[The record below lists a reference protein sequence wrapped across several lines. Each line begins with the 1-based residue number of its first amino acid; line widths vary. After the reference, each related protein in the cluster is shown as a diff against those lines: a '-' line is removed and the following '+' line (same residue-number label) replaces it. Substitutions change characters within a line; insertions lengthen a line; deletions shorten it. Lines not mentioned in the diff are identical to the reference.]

1 MLESIH
7 AGKTASITEFKKNP
21 QALIDA
27 AHGEAIALLNRNKTT
42 AYIVPPELYERL
54 LEMAEDI
61 ALGKIYEERKH
72 EKSSAVKAIPTSIKS
87 N

>member
-27 AHGEAIALLNRNKTT
+27 AEGEPIALLNRNKTA
-42 AYIVPPELYERL
+42 AYIVPPEVYKRL

-61 ALGKIYEERKH
+61 ELGRIYEERKH
-72 EKSSAVKAIPTSIKS
+72 EKADAVGVSIDDL
-87 N
+87 

>member
-7 AGKTASITEFKKNP
+7 AGKTASITVFKKNP

-27 AHGEAIALLNRNKTT
+27 AAGEAIALLNRNRIT

-54 LEMAEDI
+54 LETAEDLE
-61 ALGKIYEERKH
+61 LGRVYEERKH
-72 EKSSAVKAIPTSIKS
+72 EKADAIEVDIDAL
-87 N
+87 

>member
-27 AHGEAIALLNRNKTT
+27 AEGESIALLNRNKTA
-42 AYIVPPELYERL
+42 AYIVPPEVYERL

-61 ALGKIYEERKH
+61 ELGRIYEERKH
-72 EKSSAVKAIPTSIKS
+72 EKVEAVEVSIDDL
-87 N
+87 

>member
-27 AHGEAIALLNRNKTT
+27 AEGESIALLNRNKTA
-42 AYIVPPELYERL
+42 AYIVPPEVYERL

-61 ALGKIYEERKH
+61 ELGRIYEERKH
-72 EKSSAVKAIPTSIKS
+72 EKAEAVEVSIDDL
-87 N
+87 

>member
-27 AHGEAIALLNRNKTT
+27 AEGEAIALLNRNKTA
-42 AYIVPPELYERL
+42 AYIVPPEVYERL

-61 ALGKIYEERKH
+61 ELGRIYEERKH
-72 EKSSAVKAIPTSIKS
+72 EKADAVEVAIDDL
-87 N
+87 

>member
-27 AHGEAIALLNRNKTT
+27 AEGEPIALLNRNKTA
-42 AYIVPPELYERL
+42 AYIVPPEVYKRL

-61 ALGKIYEERKH
+61 ELGRIYEERKH
-72 EKSSAVKAIPTSIKS
+72 EKADAVEVSIDDL
-87 N
+87 

>member
-27 AHGEAIALLNRNKTT
+27 AQGEAIALLNRNRTT
-42 AYIVPPELYERL
+42 AYIVPPDVYERL
-54 LEMAEDI
+54 LQIAEDLE
-61 ALGKIYEERKH
+61 LGKIYAERRH
-72 EKSSAVKAIPTSIKS
+72 EKADAIEVSIDDL
-87 N
+87 

>member
-21 QALIDA
+21 QAFIDA
-27 AHGEAIALLNRNKTT
+27 AQGEVIALLNRNKTAT
-42 AYIVPPELYERL
+42 YLVPPEVYERL

-61 ALGKIYEERKH
+61 ELGRIYEERRH
-72 EKSSAVKAIPTSIKS
+72 EKADAVEVVIL
-87 N
+87 

>member
-27 AHGEAIALLNRNKTT
+27 AKGEPIALLNRNKTA
-42 AYIVPPELYERL
+42 AYIVPPEVYERL

-61 ALGKIYEERKH
+61 ELGRIYEERKD
-72 EKSSAVKAIPTSIKS
+72 EKASAVEVSIDDL
-87 N
+87 

>member
-27 AHGEAIALLNRNKTT
+27 AEGEPIALLNRNKTA
-42 AYIVPPELYERL
+42 AYIVPPEIYERL

-61 ALGKIYEERKH
+61 ELGRLYEERKH
-72 EKSSAVKAIPTSIKS
+72 EQADAVEVSIDDL
-87 N
+87 

>member
-1 MLESIH
+1 MLETIH

-27 AHGEAIALLNRNKTT
+27 AHGEAIALLNRNKTA
-42 AYIVPPELYERL
+42 AYIVPPEVYERL

-61 ALGKIYEERKH
+61 ELGRIFEERKH
-72 EKSSAVKAIPTSIKS
+72 EKANTIAITIDDL
-87 N
+87 

>member
-27 AHGEAIALLNRNKTT
+27 ADGEAIALLNRNKTA
-42 AYIVPPELYERL
+42 AYIVPPEVYKRL

-61 ALGKIYEERKH
+61 ELGRIYEARKH
-72 EKSSAVKAIPTSIKS
+72 EKANAIAVDIDDL
-87 N
+87 

>member
-7 AGKTASITEFKKNP
+7 ANKTASITEFKKNP

-27 AHGEAIALLNRNKTT
+27 ARGETIALLNRNKTV
-42 AYIVPPELYERL
+42 AYIVPPEAYERL

-61 ALGKIYEERKH
+61 ELGRIYEERKH
-72 EKSSAVKAIPTSIKS
+72 EKANAIEIAIDDL
-87 N
+87 

>member
-27 AHGEAIALLNRNKTT
+27 AQGEAIALLNRNRTT
-42 AYIVPPELYERL
+42 AYIVPPEIYEHL
-54 LEMAEDI
+54 LEVAEDLE
-61 ALGKIYEERKH
+61 LGRIYEERKH
-72 EKSSAVKAIPTSIKS
+72 EKDGAIEVSI
-87 N
+87 NDL

>member
-27 AHGEAIALLNRNKTT
+27 AQGEAIALLNRNKTA
-42 AYIVPPELYERL
+42 AYIVPPDVYERL
-54 LEMAEDI
+54 LQIAEDVE
-61 ALGKIYEERKH
+61 LGRIYEARKN
-72 EKSSAVKAIPTSIKS
+72 EKDDAVEVSIDDL
-87 N
+87 

>member
-21 QALIDA
+21 QAFINA
-27 AHGEAIALLNRNKTT
+27 AHGEAIALLNRNKTA
-42 AYIVPPELYERL
+42 AYIVPPEVYKRL

-61 ALGKIYEERKH
+61 ELGRIYEERKH
-72 EKSSAVKAIPTSIKS
+72 EKANAIAVSIDAL
-87 N
+87 

>member
-27 AHGEAIALLNRNKTT
+27 AEGEAFALLNRNKTA
-42 AYIVPPELYERL
+42 AYIVPPEVYERL

-61 ALGKIYEERKH
+61 ELGRIYEERKH
-72 EKSSAVKAIPTSIKS
+72 EKADALEVGIDDL
-87 N
+87 

>member
-27 AHGEAIALLNRNKTT
+27 AQGEAIALLNRNRTT
-42 AYIVPPELYERL
+42 AYIVPPEVYERL
-54 LEMAEDI
+54 LQIAEDLE
-61 ALGKIYEERKH
+61 LGKIYEERKH
-72 EKSSAVKAIPTSIKS
+72 EKANAIEVLIDDL
-87 N
+87 

>member
-21 QALIDA
+21 QALIDSA
-27 AHGEAIALLNRNKTT
+27 EGEPIALLNRNKTA
-42 AYIVPPELYERL
+42 AYIVPPEVYERL

-61 ALGKIYEERKH
+61 ELGRIYEERKH
-72 EKSSAVKAIPTSIKS
+72 EKANAIEVAIDDL
-87 N
+87 

>member
-27 AHGEAIALLNRNKTT
+27 AQGEAIALLNRNRTT
-42 AYIVPPELYERL
+42 AYIVPPEVYEHL
-54 LEMAEDI
+54 LEVAEDLE
-61 ALGKIYEERKH
+61 LGRIYEERKH
-72 EKSSAVKAIPTSIKS
+72 EKDGAIEVAI
-87 N
+87 NDL

>member
-27 AHGEAIALLNRNKTT
+27 AQGEAIALLEPEQDRGLYRAARRLRKAPANRRRRGTGKD
-42 AYIVPPELYERL
+42 LRS
-54 LEMAEDI
+54 AE
-61 ALGKIYEERKH
+61 E
-72 EKSSAVKAIPTSIKS
+72 
-87 N
+87 

>member
-27 AHGEAIALLNRNKTT
+27 AEGEPIALLNRNKTA
-42 AYIVPPELYERL
+42 AYIVPPEVYERL

-61 ALGKIYEERKH
+61 ELGRIYEDRKH
-72 EKSSAVKAIPTSIKS
+72 EKAEAVEVAIDDL
-87 N
+87 